1 MITLSNV
8 YRGLSSAG
16 GSTSCTSRP
25 APAIRL
31 AANAS
36 QRSASLIR
44 GPRPVL
50 TITAFGYILAMVSL
64 LIMCLVWSFNGQ
76 CNVI

>member
-1 MITLSNV
+1 MTLSNV
-8 YRGLSSAG
+8 YKGLSSAG

-36 QRSASLIR
+36 QRSASLMR
-44 GPRPVL
+44 GPRPVF
-50 TITAFGYILAMVSL
+50 TMTALGFILLIFSL
-64 LIMCLVWSFNGQ
+64 LIRCLV
-76 CNVI
+76 